1 MFVNIIQMKT
11 LIPPPIVTIVFLFV
25 IFFTKDI
32 FRFSIELPTLLGYIT
47 IVAGL
52 IIIFVAAKQFKAV
65 NTTINPTK
73 PETASVLVS
82 NGVFSYSRN
91 PMYLGMLII
100 IIGFSIIHN
109 LIAIIVFMPL
119 WIIYMIN
126 FQIIPEEEAMKILFK
141 EEFLN
146 YSKKTRRWI

>member
-47 IVAGL
+47 IVVGL
-52 IIIFVAAKQFKAV
+52 IIIFVAAKQFKAA

>member
-1 MFVNIIQMKT
+1 M
-11 LIPPPIVTIVFLFV
+11 VTIVFLFV

-52 IIIFVAAKQFKAV
+52 IIIFVAAKQFKAA